1 MARYNTVTPV
11 TTVSSAAT
19 IPTPQAGTLT
29 TFTGTAPYTVILASP
44 VLYQGISQSFYN
56 STSGTITLSSPSG
69 NIKGPGFTTASSQT
83 IPTGA
88 TYMLMSDGT
97 DYVIVNN
104 EGGPQAATTVT
115 VSSTFTAQS
124 TVSLTGSSIAA
135 SAAFTPSNTYD
146 LVTLTY
152 LQTKYGQIWSVQS
165 AGFTASAG
173 GRYFCDTGSV
183 AFTMTLP
190 GSPTLG
196 DTIAVVDYSGT
207 FSARNLTVGRNGNKI
222 QRIADDMTVSTN
234 GAAFTLVWS
243 GSTNG
248 WLMAN
253 GI

>member
-11 TTVSSAAT
+11 ASVSSAAT
-19 IPTPQAGTLT
+19 IPTPQSGVFTN
-29 TFTGTAPYTVILASP
+29 FTGTAPYTVILADP
-44 VLYQGISQSFYN
+44 VLYSGLAQNFYN
-56 STSGTITLSSPSG
+56 ATTGTVTLSTPSG
-69 NIKGPGFTTASSQT
+69 NIKGPGFTTASTQT
-83 IPTGA
+83 MAQHAVYTL
-88 TYMLMSDGT
+88 TSNGT
-97 DYVIVNN
+97 DYIITNN
-104 EGGPQAATTVT
+104 EGGPQLANTLTVT
-115 VSSTFTAQS
+115 STAQFN
-124 TVSLTGSSIAA
+124 GSVTA
-135 SAAFTPSNTYD
+135 SSAFTPSSTYD

-152 LQTKYGQIWSVQS
+152 LQTKYGQTWSVQS
-165 AGFTASAG
+165 SGFTATAG

-196 DTIAVVDYSGT
+196 DTIAVIDYSGT
-207 FSARNLTVGRNGNKI
+207 FNARNLTVGRNGNKI
-222 QRIADDMTVSTN
+222 QRISDDMTVSTN